1 MKRPVIPT
9 RIGPYDVVGELGRG
23 GMGEVYR
30 AHDAKLHRDVA
41 IKILPESMAG
51 DPDRLAR
58 FEREAQVLAALNHPH
73 IGGIHGLEYVE
84 GAQALIL
91 ELVEGPTLAER
102 LELGP
107 LPVDE
112 AIDVAR
118 QIADALETAHEQG
131 IIHRDLKPANV
142 KLRPDG
148 TVKVL
153 DFGLAKALDSAGT
166 VPSLANSPTLTSPA
180 MTRAGVILG
189 TAAYM
194 SPEQARGRALDRR
207 TDVWSFGCVLFE
219 CLSGRRAFPG
229 DTVSDAIAT
238 IQQGEP
244 DWSAIPPET
253 PARVR
258 ELLRRCLT
266 RDSKRR
272 LRDIGE
278 ARVTLDDAHA
288 GTPPLTPAAPPMTSA
303 RGGGRLWT
311 GFAIAGL
318 AAASAAGGW
327 MMRSPRQVPAIA
339 PALRA
344 SIALPAGLNLDGY
357 GQQALA
363 LAHDG
368 TTLAF
373 LARGA
378 SGGQQLYIRKLDQP
392 AATLV
397 PNSESAESPIFSPDG
412 RWVAFAVGVSG
423 NSGTTVPPPAE
434 LRKYSLDTGLTQRIC
449 PLGDFFGGVWT
460 STDEILFVSVQPG
473 GLWRVSANGG
483 EPQPLVDHFRENGT
497 ERQLDVA
504 WPALLA
510 GERSLLLTHWRTTGI
525 GDLVVVN
532 LDTRELT
539 RLGLPG
545 GGGRVTASG
554 HLVYT
559 GPDASL
565 MAVPFDV
572 RTLKTAGSPV
582 ALVPDLA
589 LARNNAPTFAFS
601 DTGTAVYATG
611 YLTRSRREPLRL
623 VRISRAGV
631 RTPLGFESDLFVRGP
646 VLASH
651 APYLAATTWAAAP
664 IVFNLDRMTRLELP
678 NRGMTD
684 VLSLALS
691 RDGRRLA
698 VGGGRTGVV
707 GFGIYRIDAADA
719 AKPPEILVEPAQ
731 SELFVGGWMPDDR
744 TLVYSAYT
752 GDAVTAFTATIHR
765 RSPGEQAQAIV
776 QGVTGTEPPAI
787 SPDGR
792 YVAFVSTASGQGA
805 IAVHP
810 TSGPARLIPVTTKPG
825 NSPAWSVDGRELFFR
840 REGRIFSVSVT
851 TSGSDIGFGPE
862 RALFDWDPVLG
873 YTPGAGG
880 EFYGFEPVP
889 GATQQ
894 TSIHLQTGWF
904 DEIARLTTRR

>member
-1 MKRPVIPT
+1 MVGKS
-9 RIGPYDVVGELGRG
+9 IGPYQILAELGRG

-30 AHDAKLHRDVA
+30 ARDSRLQRDVA
-41 IKILPESMAG
+41 IKILPVSMAG

-58 FEREAQVLAALNHPH
+58 FAREAQVLAALNHPH
-73 IGGIHGLEYVE
+73 IGGIHGVE
-84 GAQALIL
+84 DADGVQALVL

-102 LELGP
+102 LELGA

-112 AIDVAR
+112 AVDVAR

-131 IIHRDLKPANV
+131 IIHRDLKPANI

-153 DFGLAKALDSAGT
+153 DFGLAKAIDSVSAL
-166 VPSLANSPTLTSPA
+166 PALANSPTLTSPA

-219 CLSGRRAFPG
+219 CLTGRRTFPG
-229 DTVSDAIAT
+229 DTVSDAIAGILQT
-238 IQQGEP
+238 EP
-244 DWSAIPPET
+244 DWAALPAAT

-266 RDSKRR
+266 RDNRRR

-288 GTPPLTPAAPPMTSA
+288 GTTEPAPAPGPPQR
-303 RGGGRLWT
+303 RGSRLWT
-311 GFAIAGL
+311 GLAIAGL

-327 MMRSPRQVPAIA
+327 MLRSPRQAPAIA

-344 SIALPAGLNLDGY
+344 SIALPADLNLDGY

-363 LAHDG
+363 LSHDG
-368 TTLAF
+368 GTLAF

-397 PNSESAESPIFSPDG
+397 PNSESAEGPIFSPDG
-412 RWVAFAVGVSG
+412 RWIAFAVGVSG
-423 NSGTTVPPPAE
+423 NSGMTTPPPAE

-460 STDEILFVSVQPG
+460 TTDEIIFVNTQPG

-483 EPQPLVDHFRENGT
+483 VPQPLVDRFRVDGA
-497 ERQLDVA
+497 ERQLHVA
-504 WPALLA
+504 WPALLP
-510 GERSLLLTHWRTTGI
+510 GERSLLLTHWRTTGV

-532 LDTRELT
+532 LDTRDLT
-539 RLGLPG
+539 PLGFSG
-545 GGGRVTASG
+545 GGARITPSG
-554 HLVYT
+554 HLVYA
-559 GPDASL
+559 GADASL

-572 RTLKTAGSPV
+572 RTLKTSGSPV

-601 DTGTAVYATG
+601 DTGTVVFATG

-651 APYLAATTWAAAP
+651 APYLATSTWAAAP
-664 IVFNLDRMTRLELP
+664 IVFNLDRVTRLELTP
-678 NRGMTD
+678 GDMTE
-684 VLSLALS
+684 VLSVALS

-698 VGGGRTGVV
+698 VSGGRTGVV
-707 GFGIYRIDAADA
+707 GFGIYLLDAADR
-719 AKPPEILVEPAQ
+719 AKPPQILVEPGPT
-731 SELFVGGWMPDDR
+731 EHFVAGWMPDNR
-744 TLVYSAYT
+744 TLVYSSYT
-752 GDAVTAFTATIHR
+752 ANSVSTFTATIHR
-765 RSPGEQAQAIV
+765 RSPGEPAQTIV
-776 QGVTGTEPPAI
+776 QGVTGTEPPAL

-792 YVAFVSTASGQGA
+792 YVAFVSTASGQGT

-810 TSGPARLIPVTTKPG
+810 TAGPARLIPVTTKSG

-840 REGRIFSVSVT
+840 REGRILSVSVT
-851 TSGSDIGFGPE
+851 MSGSDILFGPE
-862 RALFDWDPVLG
+862 RVLFDWDPVLG
-873 YTPGAGG
+873 YAPGPGG

-889 GATQQ
+889 GATAQ

-904 DEIARLTTRR
+904 DEITRLTTKR